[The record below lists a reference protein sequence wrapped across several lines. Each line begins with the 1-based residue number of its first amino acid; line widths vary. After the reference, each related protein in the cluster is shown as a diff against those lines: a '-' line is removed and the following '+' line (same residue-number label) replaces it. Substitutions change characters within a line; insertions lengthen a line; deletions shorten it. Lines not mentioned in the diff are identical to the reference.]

1 MKRHYFFLF
10 DLKIR
15 SPPYSIKDIDRKER
29 FSIKQKRRRFKDNP
43 YYIDYNE
50 NQKQY
55 IISFVDSKG
64 LYQQVEVD
72 YEIYNVFDIFEL
84 KDLSIMNE
92 FDNHIEHFNL
102 SENEIYKRSTCE
114 LESVE
119 SIVSREI
126 MIEDLIIK
134 IHKLPEIQRRRIIK
148 YFFQKKTYEEIG
160 LEEKCSKR
168 AIKFSVDIGL
178 KKLSEQIKKDDYTFF
193 L

>member
-148 YFFQKKTYEEIG
+148 K
-160 LEEKCSKR
+160 
-168 AIKFSVDIGL
+168 
-178 KKLSEQIKKDDYTFF
+178 
-193 L
+193 